1 MSKEKNEKEASEVLS
16 DFLKFIRRCE
26 DDYQAARESVGVEDK
41 RLQDLL
47 HEMEFADGE
56 NAKRRAATKLQQSRR
71 ERRRQKDEVQRL
83 EPIVNFFNE
92 LNHRNTL
99 KKMEQ
104 LLGKQR
110 KVEEYPQAMEKL
122 AKIEDMDHIPEIC
135 CDEYCKYP
143 ARCRS
148 QDEMDRI
155 CDECKLS
162 GLFALL
168 VDKEN

>member
-1 MSKEKNEKEASEVLS
+1 MKSKEASEVISEEVESAVSLLS
-16 DFLKFIRRCE
+16 VVFKHGI
-26 DDYQAARESVGVEDK
+26 EDK

-83 EPIVNFFNE
+83 EPIVNFFGE
-92 LNHRNTL
+92 LNHKNTL

-110 KVEEYPQAMEKL
+110 KVEEYLNGERV
-122 AKIEDMDHIPEIC
+122 
-135 CDEYCKYP
+135 YYP
-143 ARCRS
+143 R
-148 QDEMDRI
+148 
-155 CDECKLS
+155 
-162 GLFALL
+162 
-168 VDKEN
+168 VKE